1 MNMFY
6 NIVIDVD
13 YYLSLVYQLTIG
25 THLRR
30 GTHDHVHVS
39 WVQFMIVVD
48 QTWVWWVGSVAND
61 RTWSNVEAIFVCE
74 RTSHSSNIKALK

>member
-1 MNMFY
+1 MAAIQNNVQRLTHLDILTKYEYLSGFMILILMNMFY

-39 WVQFMIVVD
+39 WVQFMTVVD
-48 QTWVWWVGSVAND
+48 QT
-61 RTWSNVEAIFVCE
+61 
-74 RTSHSSNIKALK
+74 